1 MPRVDAVIRQNIS
14 RPDFW
19 LLNLNPAT
27 AERNNKDDLTA
38 VVISWLMILIPIAII
53 GVVLFARK

>member
-1 MPRVDAVIRQNIS
+1 MPRVDSVIRQNIS

-27 AERNNKDDLTA
+27 AERDNEGDLSA
-38 VVISWLMILIPIAII
+38 VLVSWAMILLPILII
-53 GVVLFARK
+53 GVFLFAR